1 MSRPRHVARSF
12 GIEAEALAALWLRL
26 KFYRI
31 LARNYR
37 APGGEIDLVA
47 MRGETVA
54 FIEVKARPDGEAAL
68 TAVSATKSA
77 RISAAARHWLARNG
91 WAMGK
96 TLRGDLV
103 AIAPGRLPQ
112 HIEAALALDLGH
124 A

>member
-1 MSRPRHVARSF
+1 MSRRAARSF

-37 APGGEIDLVA
+37 APGGEIDLIA
-47 MRGETVA
+47 LRGRTLA
-54 FIEVKARPDGEAAL
+54 FVEVKARPDGEAAL
-68 TAVSATKSA
+68 TAVSAAKRA
-77 RISAAARHWLARNG
+77 RLSVAARHWLARNG
-91 WAMGK
+91 WAVTK

-103 AIAPGRLPQ
+103 AIAPRRWPV
-112 HIEAALALDLGH
+112 HVAAAIALDLGH